1 MARAT
6 AETGEESGE
15 GYFASISDLM
25 VGILFIFLLM
35 LTVFALNYREAEQ
48 EQVVALERYERL
60 RLEAEQVRRE
70 AEEARRR
77 AEEQEAEARRLA
89 EIVRLALI
97 ETQRERDE
105 AARQADLARAAQEE
119 ARRQETVA
127 RERSLEADALRA
139 RNERLQLALDAAIA
153 RLQQEIRE
161 REEARADLLARL
173 ATGLSS
179 RGVTFR
185 IDQQSGV
192 LRLSED
198 VPFAVGRSDLT
209 DRTRR
214 TVQILAEVLGRVL
227 PCFATAAAERVDC
240 GPRDAPILEAVLIEG
255 HTDQQGFTGL
265 TAQQSVLENDR
276 LSAARALSVF
286 AELRRLQPPLDLLR
300 NGDGV
305 PLLGVSGYG
314 ERRPVAPSMN
324 EAAFAQNRRIDLR
337 FVLSSRT
344 SDEVR
349 RLIEQ
354 VDELRRVPP

>member
-1 MARAT
+1 MARAASEADKED
-6 AETGEESGE
+6 AEEGGE

-35 LTVFALNYREAEQ
+35 LTVFALEYRNAERD
-48 EQVVALERYERL
+48 QVIERERYEQLRR
-60 RLEAEQVRRE
+60 RLEEREDEVRRL
-70 AEEARRR
+70 EESLRIA
-77 AEEQEAEARRLA
+77 LA
-89 EIVRLALI
+89 
-97 ETQRERDE
+97 D
-105 AARQADLARAAQEE
+105 AARQEALARAAQDE
-119 ARRQETVA
+119 ARRQEQIA
-127 RERSLEADALRA
+127 RERSLEADALRT
-139 RNERLQLALDAAIA
+139 RNERLQLALDAAIS
-153 RLQQEIRE
+153 RLQQEIRD

-173 ATGLSS
+173 ASGLSS

-185 IDQQSGV
+185 IDSQSGV

-227 PCFATAAAERVDC
+227 PCFSIATERLDC

-255 HTDQQGFTGL
+255 HTDQQGFAGL
-265 TAQQSVLENDR
+265 TPQQSVLENDR

-286 AELRRLQPPLDLLR
+286 AELRRLQPSLDLLR
-300 NGDGV
+300 NGEAV

-314 ERRPVAPSMN
+314 ERRPVAPGMT
-324 EAAFAQNRRIDLR
+324 EAAFVQNRRIDLR

-344 SDEVR
+344 SEEVR
-349 RLIEQ
+349 QLIEQ